1 VYLPGGEDVNY
12 YMIPKGTLH
21 RLVGVGQ
28 AFGSVALRN
37 GKRDA
42 AVKALLDLGKPE
54 DAELICT
61 NQLLRAAL
69 RVAYDDIE
77 KVCQA
82 IDGLPR
88 RITVTEDS
96 WERGAFGDV

>member
-1 VYLPGGEDVNY
+1 
-12 YMIPKGTLH
+12 
-21 RLVGVGQ
+21 
-28 AFGSVALRN
+28 
-37 GKRDA
+37 
-42 AVKALLDLGKPE
+42 
-54 DAELICT
+54 
-61 NQLLRAAL
+61 
-69 RVAYDDIE
+69 VAYDDIE